1 MKSPD
6 VRLIPPAPAR
16 VLPRVGRMPFELV
29 WAAICPPLVALLTVI
44 LGSEWWERV
53 VPENSDV
60 NPTHLLMPL
69 MLGGMAVLSAVIY
82 FDRRAVDAFHAHADR
97 IRTTQGISAA
107 ITLIYLAVAVTA
119 LAGER
124 RDSDAAVMVLFL
136 CLPVLLVS
144 AVFLWHTASMIQGFL
159 RRALLLSG
167 FVIITALVEWLSA
180 RGGSRDPEE
189 RMLTLHSLL
198 IALAFAIHLSTWS
211 TRALSR
217 H

>member
-1 MKSPD
+1 MS
-6 VRLIPPAPAR
+6 
-16 VLPRVGRMPFELV
+16 FELA
-29 WAAICPPLVALLTVI
+29 WAAICPPLIALLTVI
-44 LGSEWWERV
+44 LGSAWWGKV
-53 VPENSDV
+53 GPENSDV
-60 NPTHLLMPL
+60 NPTRLLMPL
-69 MLGGMAVLSAVIY
+69 MIGGMAVLSAVIY
-82 FDRRAVDAFHAHADR
+82 MDRRAVDAFHAQADR

-107 ITLIYLAVAVTA
+107 VTMIFLVAAVTA

-124 RDSDAAVMVLFL
+124 RDSDAAIMVLFL

-144 AVFLWHTASMIQGFL
+144 AGFLWHTASMIQGSL
-159 RRALLLSG
+159 RRGLLLSG